1 MAAAIRERR
10 AQARRRSADSL
21 SAVSPTGSR
30 QSVDK
35 TGALINSNA
44 HASYQPAI
52 QQTASLR
59 YGAGGCAA
67 AFHPGHALLH
77 FQSSGNLQSR
87 AFTGFIRM

>member
-1 MAAAIRERR
+1 MAAAIRKRR
-10 AQARRRSADSL
+10 AQARRCSADSL

-35 TGALINSNA
+35 DGALIHCDA
-44 HASYQPAI
+44 HAGCQPAI

-59 YGAGGCAA
+59 YTGVVEDA

-77 FQSSGNLQSR
+77 FQSSGALHKP

>member
-1 MAAAIRERR
+1 MAAIQERR

-30 QSVDK
+30 QGVDK
-35 TGALINSNA
+35 TGAVKDSNA
-44 HASYQPAI
+44 HAGCQPAI

-59 YGAGGCAA
+59 YAVGGWAA
-67 AFHPGHALLH
+67 DFQPGHALLH
-77 FQSSGNLQSR
+77 FQSSGALHKP